1 MSRVFVDIGVSLDGF
16 VAGPN
21 RGPGNPLGDGGLA
34 MHAWMFATAAFRE
47 RHPGVV
53 SVESADGGR
62 SASAADVDHGEAD
75 DARVRTVFART
86 GAWVLG
92 KRMFDEGEVAWPERA
107 PFQVPVFVVTR
118 RPRAPWVRPGGTTF
132 FFVTDGFASALAQA
146 RAAAAG
152 KDVRIGGG
160 ADVVQQALAAGVVD
174 DLTLHV
180 APVLLGR
187 GLRLFDGVWPA
198 GVELEPC
205 GAAASPRVHHL
216 DFRVRNR
223 VG

>member
-1 MSRVFVDIGVSLDGF
+1 MSRVFVDVGISLDGF
-16 VAGPN
+16 VAGSN

-34 MHAWMFATAAFRE
+34 LHTWMFATAAFRE
-47 RHPGVV
+47 RHPGL
-53 SVESADGGR
+53 AGDGLPDDGAHR
-62 SASAADVDHGEAD
+62 EPRRDAGAD
-75 DARVRTVFART
+75 DDALVRAVFART
-86 GAWVLG
+86 GAYVLG

-107 PFQVPVFVVTR
+107 PFQAPVFVVTR

-132 FFVTDGFASALAQA
+132 VFVTDGFASALAQA
-146 RAAAAG
+146 RAAAGG

-160 ADVVQQALAAGVVD
+160 ADVIQQALAAGVVD
-174 DLTLHV
+174 ELTLHV

-198 GVELEPC
+198 GVGLVPA
-205 GAAASPRVHHL
+205 GASSSARAHHL
-216 DFRVRNR
+216 HFHVRNA

>member
-16 VAGPN
+16 VAGAN

-34 MHAWMFATAAFRE
+34 VHAWMFATAAFRE
-47 RHPGVV
+47 RHAGV
-53 SVESADGGR
+53 AGWDAAGGEHDT
-62 SASAADVDHGEAD
+62 AADRDEAD
-75 DARVRTVFART
+75 DARVRAVFART
-86 GAWVLG
+86 GAYVLG
-92 KRMFDEGEVAWPERA
+92 KRMFDEGEAAWPERA
-107 PFQVPVFVVTR
+107 PFQAPVFVVTR

-132 FFVTDGFASALAQA
+132 VFVTDGFASALAQA

-174 DLTLHV
+174 ELTLHV

-187 GLRLFDGVWPA
+187 GLRLFDGVWPP
-198 GVELEPC
+198 GVVLEPC
-205 GAAASPRVHHL
+205 GASASPRVHHL
-216 DFRVRNR
+216 DFRVHNR
-223 VG
+223 AG